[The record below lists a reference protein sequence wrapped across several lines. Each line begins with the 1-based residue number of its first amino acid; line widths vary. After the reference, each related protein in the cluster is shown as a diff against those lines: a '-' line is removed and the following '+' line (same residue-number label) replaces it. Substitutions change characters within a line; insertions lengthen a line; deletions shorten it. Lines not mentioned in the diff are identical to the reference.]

1 LCSLELDGHACTPRK
16 RGAGDNLA
24 FAIIIIVGGCLGS
37 GGLGVTLLA
46 GSGKKRGRKEKCLL
60 DGIKGVPPRRKA
72 HFDATHNFVMK
83 GPNR

>member
-1 LCSLELDGHACTPRK
+1 MVTLAHHANVAQGTIWHV
-16 RGAGDNLA
+16 
-24 FAIIIIVGGCLGS
+24 AIIIIVGGCLGS

-60 DGIKGVPPRRKA
+60 DRIKGVPPRRKA